1 MDNFDFRLFNKIL
14 LSFTLVAAVSVGIWY
29 FLIRPGSK
37 PAVTATPAPAEQTA
51 ESAPTSV
58 PSAEPRQET
67 AAPATAE
74 PTPEPEP
81 EYFTVSMV
89 GDCTLSASSD
99 KVDWGIGYQKT
110 VNGDWAYPFAK
121 TVQYLSGDYL
131 TIANLE
137 CNLSDKSY
145 TSPTYEWFTFLSKA
159 AYANI
164 LTEGSVE
171 FVTLAN
177 NHTMDFGQ
185 AALTDTE
192 AALDA
197 VGVTHAGEDQCFI
210 YQSGNGPRLGIYCL
224 YNQLT
229 ANALE
234 LWSEARQQQQ
244 INDSKPLIAAAAE
257 KLKSEGAEFLIICLH
272 MGKEGYYEPTA
283 EQTEMC
289 RYAADCGFG
298 IVYCSH
304 THRLQP
310 SESYNGSVIYYGMGN
325 WTFGGHTNP
334 GNGNDK
340 GAYDTGI
347 AQITLCRRGSS
358 VTIESS
364 AFIPC
369 SISGHSGVNDYQP
382 TPYEEG
388 SAAYERTLSML
399 NGTYE
404 GANYITNY
412 QSIVY

>member
-1 MDNFDFRLFNKIL
+1 MNNYNFRLFNRIL
-14 LSFTLVAAVSVGIWY
+14 ISFTLVLAVTIGVWY
-29 FLIRPGSK
+29 FFIRPDPDT
-37 PAVTATPAPAEQTA
+37 PAVTVTAAPLHQTEAPAETPTVSA
-51 ESAPTSV
+51 EAPTV
-58 PSAEPRQET
+58 TVEP
-67 AAPATAE
+67 TAE
-74 PTPEPEP
+74 PTPEPQP
-81 EYFTVSMV
+81 EYYTISMV

-99 KVDWGIGYQKT
+99 KVGWGIGYQKT

-121 TVQYLSGDYL
+121 TVQYLNSDYL

-137 CNLSDKSY
+137 CNLSDKFY
-145 TSPTYEWFTFLSKA
+145 TSPTYEWFTFLSDA
-159 AYANI
+159 DYANI
-164 LTEGSVE
+164 LKEGSVE

-197 VGVTHAGEDQCFI
+197 AGIAHAGENACYL
-210 YQSGNGPRLGIYCL
+210 YQSGNGVKLGIYCL
-224 YNQLT
+224 YNRLT

-234 LWSEARQQQQ
+234 LWSKERQQKQ
-244 INDSKPLIAAAAE
+244 IDESKPLIAAAAE
-257 KLKSEGAEFLIICLH
+257 KLRSEGAEFLIICLH

-283 EQTEMC
+283 EQTDMC

-298 IVYCSH
+298 LVYCTH

-358 VTIESS
+358 VTVESS
-364 AFIPC
+364 HFIPC

-388 SAAYERTLSML
+388 SAAYERTMSML

>member
-1 MDNFDFRLFNKIL
+1 MNNYNFRLFNRIL
-14 LSFTLVAAVSVGIWY
+14 ISFTLVLAVTIGVWY
-29 FLIRPGSK
+29 FFIRPDPDT
-37 PAVTATPAPAEQTA
+37 PAVTVTAAPLLQTEAPAETPTVSA
-51 ESAPTSV
+51 EAPTV
-58 PSAEPRQET
+58 TVEP
-67 AAPATAE
+67 TAE
-74 PTPEPEP
+74 PTPEPQP
-81 EYFTVSMV
+81 EYYTISMV

-99 KVDWGIGYQKT
+99 KVGWGIGYQKT

-121 TVQYLSGDYL
+121 TAPYLNSDYL

-137 CNLSDKSY
+137 CNLSDKYY
-145 TSPTYEWFTFLSKA
+145 TSPTYEWFTFLSEA

-164 LTEGSVE
+164 LREGSVE

-192 AALDA
+192 TALDA
-197 VGVTHAGEDQCFI
+197 VGVAHAGENQCYL
-210 YQSGNGPRLGIYCL
+210 YQSGNGPKLGIYCL

-234 LWSEARQQQQ
+234 LWSKERQQKQ
-244 INDSKPLIAAAAE
+244 IDESKPLIANAAAQ
-257 KLKSEGAEFLIICLH
+257 LKNAGAEFLIICLH

-283 EQTEMC
+283 EQTELC

-298 IVYCSH
+298 VVYCTH

-347 AQITLCRRGSS
+347 AQVTLCKIGSRI
-358 VTIESS
+358 TIEGSG
-364 AFIPC
+364 FIPC
-369 SISGHSGVNDYQP
+369 SISGKRDVNDYQP

-388 SAAYERTLSML
+388 SEAYERTMSML

>member
-14 LSFTLVAAVSVGIWY
+14 ISFALVFAVALGAWLL
-29 FLIRPGSK
+29 FLRPDEKS
-37 PAVTATPAPAEQTA
+37 PAEI
-51 ESAPTSV
+51 V
-58 PSAEPRQET
+58 SAEPVQQPIFTPTQVPVVTAPPT
-67 AAPATAE
+67 AAPTPTPA

-99 KVDWGIGYQKT
+99 KVSWGIGYQKT

-121 TVQYLSGDYL
+121 TVQYLNSDYL

-137 CNLSDKSY
+137 CNLSDKFY
-145 TSPTYEWFTFLSKA
+145 TSPTYEWFTFLSDA
-159 AYANI
+159 DYANI
-164 LTEGSVE
+164 LKEGSVE

-197 VGVTHAGEDQCFI
+197 AGIAHAGENACYL
-210 YQSGNGPRLGIYCL
+210 YQSGNGVKLGIYCL
-224 YNQLT
+224 YNRLT

-234 LWSEARQQQQ
+234 LWSKERQQKQ
-244 INDSKPLIAAAAE
+244 IDESKPLIAAAAE
-257 KLKSEGAEFLIICLH
+257 KLRSEGAEFLIICLH

-283 EQTEMC
+283 EQTDMC

-298 IVYCSH
+298 LVYCTH

-358 VTIESS
+358 VTVESS
-364 AFIPC
+364 HFIPC

-388 SAAYERTLSML
+388 SAAYERTMSML

>member
-1 MDNFDFRLFNKIL
+1 MYDFNFRLFNRIL
-14 LSFTLVAAVSVGIWY
+14 LSFALVLAAALGVWF
-29 FLIRPGSK
+29 FLLK
-37 PAVTATPAPAEQTA
+37 PAAPAEPTQAPIPTAAPVQTPAPAEPTA
-51 ESAPTSV
+51 AVPTAPPSTPEPTS
-58 PSAEPRQET
+58 
-67 AAPATAE
+67 
-74 PTPEPEP
+74 EPEP

-99 KVDWGIGYQKT
+99 KVSWGIGYQKT
-110 VNGDWAYPFAK
+110 VNGDWAYPFAR
-121 TVQYLSGDYL
+121 TVEYLNSDYL

-137 CNLSDKSY
+137 CNLSGKYY
-145 TSPTYEWFTFLSKA
+145 TSPTYEWFTFLSGTE
-159 AYANI
+159 YANI

-177 NHTMDFGQ
+177 NHTGDFGP
-185 AALTDTE
+185 AALEDTE

-197 VGVTHAGEDQCFI
+197 VGVAHAGEDECYL
-210 YQSGNGPRLGIYCL
+210 YQSGSGPKLGIYCL

-234 LWSEARQQQQ
+234 LWSTERQQKQLE
-244 INDSKPLIAAAAE
+244 DSRRLIAAAAE
-257 KLKSEGAEFLIICLH
+257 KLRSDGAEFLIICLH
-272 MGKEGYYEPTA
+272 MGKEGYYEPTQ
-283 EQTEMC
+283 EQTDMC

-310 SESYNGSVIYYGMGN
+310 SESYNGSVIYYGLGN

-334 GNGNDK
+334 GNGNDP

-347 AQITLCRRGSS
+347 AQLTLCRRGSS
-358 VTIESS
+358 ISVESTR
-364 AFIPC
+364 FIPC
-369 SISGHSGVNDYQP
+369 SISGKRDVNDYQP

-388 SAAYERTLSML
+388 SAAYERTMSML
-399 NGTYE
+399 RGSYE